1 KQKPRGGH
9 VSGASRQHT
18 LWPVVPPC
26 LAARSAYEHTRATH
40 SYGHGARTQR
50 PSGLRSMPC
59 PLVTEGCRRRL
70 PATLEAW
77 RSSRVAARRTPTA
90 EPEGGFLTTPDAGLA
105 PSPGSLRPR
114 GVYWSLATTLLRYMK
129 YMRCVG
135 RSSRR
140 PWDV

>member
-1 KQKPRGGH
+1 MMCYSCPALTESRSPPDGGARRRRGEQMCAEELRARFTPEQAQQKARREH
-9 VSGASRQHT
+9 LLGASRQHT

-70 PATLEAW
+70 PATQEAW

-90 EPEGGFLTTPDAGLA
+90 QPEGGVLTTPD
-105 PSPGSLRPR
+105 
-114 GVYWSLATTLLRYMK
+114 
-129 YMRCVG
+129 
-135 RSSRR
+135 
-140 PWDV
+140 